1 MHSRVTVQPQRWAA
15 KPLLALLVRTWLNVA
30 LGILQDSC
38 SVLTHSTVQRV
49 WEHGFFRTLH
59 DPSNTRDRVRRLRTV
74 YEEWELQPKH
84 GSSNL
89 RIAWHSLSNLLGWR
103 EVRKTVETTLGE
115 ARRTA
120 AAAW

>member
-1 MHSRVTVQPQRWAA
+1 M
-15 KPLLALLVRTWLNVA
+15 
-30 LGILQDSC
+30 
-38 SVLTHSTVQRV
+38 
-49 WEHGFFRTLH
+49 
-59 DPSNTRDRVRRLRTV
+59 

-103 EVRKTVETTLGE
+103 ELRKTVDTTLGE

>member
-1 MHSRVTVQPQRWAA
+1 M
-15 KPLLALLVRTWLNVA
+15 
-30 LGILQDSC
+30 
-38 SVLTHSTVQRV
+38 
-49 WEHGFFRTLH
+49 
-59 DPSNTRDRVRRLRTV
+59 

-89 RIAWHSLSNLLGWR
+89 RIAWHSLSNLLGWC

-120 AAAW
+120 AAAWRGEPGARGVRASGVAAPGRNEAPGRAPGGARPANVQER